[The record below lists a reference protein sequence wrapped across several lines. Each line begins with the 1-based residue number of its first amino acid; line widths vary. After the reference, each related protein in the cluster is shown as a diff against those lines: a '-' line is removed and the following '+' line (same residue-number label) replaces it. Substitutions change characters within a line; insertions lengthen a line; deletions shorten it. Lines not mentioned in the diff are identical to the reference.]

1 MAVAS
6 SLRMRDERMRG
17 VLRRALRAAAPL
29 GVVAFWCCLW
39 IAAEHYPSEYD
50 WRYMTI
56 SSLLYPNRNPFGYR
70 WAWGGVALC
79 GLGGLCWVSV
89 LIRRAG
95 HAEGAERPVGAWLMG
110 LGYVCMVCC
119 ALLPVPFFHMPR
131 SHDVL
136 ALCAFL
142 ALCIGTVQLTY
153 RAVERGMR
161 GGSRRFPGRPWAYA
175 CVIAGAAMLPMLLV
189 SVTQAYV
196 SHALPQ
202 LPWVGLEWRRQGVPA
217 YLSFAFWE
225 WVTCVVFSAYTSA
238 LSFLA

>member
-1 MAVAS
+1 
-6 SLRMRDERMRG
+6 MRG

-39 IAAEHYPSEYD
+39 IAAERYPSEYD

-56 SSLLYPNRNPFGYR
+56 SSLLYPDRNPLGYR

-89 LIRRAG
+89 LIGTGGPARG
-95 HAEGAERPVGAWLMG
+95 GERSVGVWAMG

-119 ALLPVPFFHMPR
+119 ALLPSPFLRMAR
-131 SHDVL
+131 SHDLL
-136 ALCAFL
+136 ALSAFVG
-142 ALCIGTVQLTY
+142 LCIGTVQLTY
-153 RAVERGMR
+153 RCVERSLR
-161 GGSRRFPGRPWAYA
+161 ARSGSFPGKSWIYA
-175 CVIAGAAMLPMLLV
+175 CVIAGAAMVPMLLV

-202 LPWVGLEWRRQGVPA
+202 LPWVGLEWREQRIPA

-238 LSFLA
+238 LSFIV